1 MEVSV
6 SVIIVNYNGL
16 NYLKN
21 CFESIAKQLAGI
33 PHEIIVTDNDST
45 DGSCNYIKEHFP
57 DVVLIPSTKN
67 LGFGKGN
74 NVAVAKAEGKYILLL
89 NNDTILQSHL
99 APALEELTAHPT
111 IGALGINMLNGEGNY
126 LKPGGRFPSPFNL
139 YRLKNIAWLGTEFNT
154 GVFSKKLYKIDW
166 LSGSFLLMP
175 KKAYLQVGG
184 FDEDYF
190 MYVEDVDLCK
200 KIADAGYRRVFMP
213 GLSYIHFVGYNP
225 ARDPLI
231 IKGFE
236 TYIDK
241 HSKGIYHFLMQ
252 GALGINKLVKK
263 AKQLKK

>member
-1 MEVSV
+1 MEV

-21 CFESIAKQLAGI
+21 CFESIAMQLAGI
-33 PHEIIVTDNDST
+33 PHEIVVTDNNSA
-45 DGSCNYIKEHFP
+45 DGSCDYIREQFP
-57 DVVLIPSTKN
+57 DVVLIQSTDN

-74 NVAVAKAEGKYILLL
+74 NVAVAKAKGAYILLL

-99 APALEELTAHPT
+99 APALEVLRADPK
-111 IGALGINMLNGEGNY
+111 IGVLGINMRNGKGEY
-126 LKPGGRFPSPFNL
+126 LTPGGRFPSPFNL
-139 YRLKNIAWLGTEFNT
+139 YRLKNIAWLGPEFNK
-154 GVFSKKLYKIDW
+154 GIFSKKLYDIDW

-175 KKAYLQVGG
+175 KKVYEQVGG
-184 FDEDYF
+184 FDQDYF

-241 HSKGIYHFLMQ
+241 HSKGIYHFLMHC
-252 GALGINKLVKK
+252 ALGINKLVKK
-263 AKQLKK
+263 AKHLKK